1 MRAVVQRVL
10 RAAVSVEGQTVGRID
25 RGLLVL
31 LAASR
36 GDGPEQVRWMA
47 EKVPGLRVFSD
58 EDGKMNLS
66 LMQVRGEMLVVSQFT
81 LYGDC
86 RKGKRPSYANAAPP
100 QEAETLYKG
109 FIEAVRI
116 QGVPVQEGVF
126 GAMMAVELVN
136 DGPVTLILDS
146 P

>member
-1 MRAVVQRVL
+1 MRAVVQRVR
-10 RAAVSVEGQTVGRID
+10 RAAVSVDGQTVGRID

-31 LAASR
+31 LAASH
-36 GDGPEQVRWMA
+36 GDGPEQAVWMA
-47 EKVPGLRVFSD
+47 EKLSGLRVFAD
-58 EDGKMNLS
+58 KDGKMNLS
-66 LMQVRGEMLVVSQFT
+66 LTQVAGEMLIVSQFT

-100 QEAETLYKG
+100 QDAKIVYKA
-109 FIEAVRI
+109 FIDAVRN

-126 GAMMAVELVN
+126 GAMMDVELVN